1 MSNLPDISDSQSVL
15 IVGGIIKKPL
25 QNENGWYVY
34 RLRSTQQ
41 NASTKRTL
49 YFNVLV
55 NPELQKSLN
64 TTYFSQVKITGIL
77 CPPSNYENLPTLA
90 DIIADTFES
99 LSENSFNK
107 KVEQKNFFDY
117 TTIKSKN
124 LYGKQSL
131 AKTPYTKQLSNL
143 KNDDTLESK
152 FTENN

>member
-124 LYGKQSL
+124 LYGKQAL
-131 AKTPYTKQLSNL
+131 NKTPYTKQISNL
-143 KNDDTLESK
+143 KNDDTLDTK
-152 FTENN
+152 FSENN